1 MIRTFIL
8 LICVAF
14 LPGISW
20 GAEPRVTDVHVKMKN
35 DTLFVSARLRHGFSG
50 AILHDIHNGIPKEFY
65 YYLVLKRKQANW
77 IDEEV
82 LSKTL
87 RYLVRYDRLKQQY
100 SVEKSD
106 HAQPETIEKTT
117 WNDRASMEAAVE
129 KVDPTALAP
138 RDALENGQKYYV
150 NVKAQMQAARPPFYL
165 EYFLFFVPFLE
176 IDTPWAR
183 SPSFRR

>member
-1 MIRTFIL
+1 MIRWLCL
-8 LICVAF
+8 LALVLLPSLSVA
-14 LPGISW
+14 
-20 GAEPRVTDVHVKMKN
+20 AEPRVTDVRVEVSKGV
-35 DTLFVSARLRHGFSG
+35 LFVSAQLRHGFSD
-50 AILHDIHNGIPKEFY
+50 AILHDLHNGIPKEFY

-77 IDEEV
+77 IDEEM

-100 SVEKSD
+100 TLEKSD
-106 HAQPETIEKTT
+106 HDAPPATPEKTT
-117 WNDRASMEAAVE
+117 WNDLASMQAAVE
-129 KVDPTALAP
+129 KVDPTALAAHDTLKP
-138 RDALENGQKYYV
+138 GQKYYV

-165 EYFLFFVPFLE
+165 EYLLFFVPFLE